1 MPQLAL
7 RTITGEKVGE
17 VEASDA
23 VFGQPLNMDLIHQA
37 LHVLEIKRHY
47 GVHKVQVRSDVSLT
61 KAKWFRQKGL
71 GRARHGS
78 RSAAQF
84 VGGYKAHGP
93 HGDKRRVSLP
103 KKMIRKALLSA
114 LSEQVRD
121 GLVSAVDGFKVTQVS
136 TGFVAQALHNLGI
149 SGHAMLILSPDE
161 YRDQA
166 LHLSCRNIPGL
177 VRREV
182 PHMSVRDVLWAR
194 HILISTAGVEAM
206 NAMVE
211 ADPKG
216 RLEGGE

>member
-136 TGFVAQALHNLGI
+136 TGFVAQALHNLGV

-206 NAMVE
+206 NAMAE